1 MADRKVTME
10 DVARAA
16 RVSTATVGRV
26 LHKRGYVSPEAEERV
41 NTAIKDTGFRLNLVA
56 QSLRRSRSMTL
67 GLLLSTIVQN
77 PFFPGIEFGIEQ
89 EAMRHGYNVI
99 IWNVLTDPARER
111 EGVEVLI
118 CRQIDAILFATPQ
131 DPQNV
136 LLAKQAGI
144 PVVQIERPTYIDTHR
159 VLVDNYVGAASAVE
173 HLIQLGHRRIAFIGT
188 STTPTPPQ
196 DEVDN
201 QRLAGYRD
209 TLIRHGITPLE
220 EWFAA
225 GNLYSIEDGYRQM
238 QKFLELSPGIT
249 AVMAACDIM
258 AAGVLQAIYQ
268 NGLRVPE
275 DISVIGF
282 DDTYAQ
288 FLAPPLTSVQQPVF
302 DIGESAARLAIEVLG
317 NDNESPDGYQTIH
330 LKTSLKIRSSTGVP
344 HRYYP
349 D

>member
-1 MADRKVTME
+1 MADRKVTMK
-10 DVARAA
+10 DVASAA

-26 LHKRGYVSPEAEERV
+26 LHSRGYVSPEAKERV
-41 NTAIKDTGFRLNLVA
+41 NAAIKGTGFRLNLVA

-67 GLLLSTIVQN
+67 GLLLTTIVPN
-77 PFFPGIEFGIEQ
+77 PFFPGIELGIEQ
-89 EAMRHGYNVI
+89 EAMQHDYNVL
-99 IWNVLTDPARER
+99 IWNALSDSVRER
-111 EGVEVLI
+111 QGVEI
-118 CRQIDAILFATPQ
+118 FIRRQMDAIIFATPQ

-144 PVVQIERPTYIDTHR
+144 PVIQVERPTHINTHR
-159 VLVDNYVGAASAVE
+159 VLVDNYVGAVSAME

-188 STTPTPPQ
+188 NASLPSPQ

-209 TLIRHGITPLE
+209 TLIRHGITSLE
-220 EWFAA
+220 EWIAT
-225 GNLYSIEDGYRQM
+225 GDLYSIEDGYRGM
-238 QKFLELSPGIT
+238 QQFLELKPGIT
-249 AVMAACDIM
+249 AVLVGCDIM
-258 AAGVLQAIYQ
+258 ASGVLQAIYQ
-268 NGLRVPE
+268 NNLRVPE

-302 DIGESAARLAIEVLG
+302 DIGVSAARLAIEVLG
-317 NDNESPDGYQTIH
+317 NDGESPDGYQTIH
-330 LKTSLKIRSSTGVP
+330 LKTSLKIRSSTGFP
-344 HRYYP
+344 KRYYA

>member
-1 MADRKVTME
+1 MERKVTMK
-10 DVARAA
+10 DVASAA
-16 RVSTATVGRV
+16 GVSTATVGRV
-26 LHKRGYVSPEAEERV
+26 LHQKGYISLEAKERV
-41 NTAIKDTGFRLNLVA
+41 EAAIHKTGFRINLVA

-111 EGVEVLI
+111 EGVEGLI
-118 CRQIDAILFATPQ
+118 RRQIDAILFCTPQ

-136 LLAKQAGI
+136 LLSKQAGI

-159 VLVDNYVGAASAVE
+159 VLVDNYVGAASAME

-188 STTPTPPQ
+188 SVIPPPPQ
-196 DEVDN
+196 GEVDN

-209 TLIRHGITPLE
+209 TLIRHGITPLD

-225 GNLYSIEDGYRQM
+225 GNLYSIEDGYRRM
-238 QKFLELSPGIT
+238 QQFLELKPGIT
-249 AVMAACDIM
+249 AVLAGCDIM

-282 DDTYAQ
+282 DDTYAP

-302 DIGESAARLAIEVLG
+302 DIGVSAARLAIEVLDSNG
-317 NDNESPDGYQTIH
+317 NGSSDEFRTIH
-330 LKTSLKIRSSTGVP
+330 LETCLKIRSSTGVP